1 MKILLINN
9 ASLNADKFKEQNALL
24 FESAKQLGIELEI
37 KRNIDIKYYY
47 DSNGTQIENLDCDA
61 ILFYDKDINLAKI
74 LEEKGYKLF
83 NNSDCIKNC
92 DSKALTYKI
101 LADNKLPIPKTFIFP
116 LLFYPNKENNILYIK
131 KIENE
136 LKYPFVAKKWFGS
149 EGQQVFL
156 IKNRQEFD
164 SLLDRE
170 KQELLFQEY
179 FEECSGSDIR
189 INIVNGEIVA
199 SMHRFSKTDFRA
211 NLSNGGNAEKYEP
224 TDVEKKLALKAS
236 KALGCDFCGVDILQ
250 TKNGPV
256 ICEVNS
262 NAHLN
267 NIYKVTGINV
277 AGKILNY
284 ISKKIREL

>member
-9 ASLNADKFKEQNALL
+9 ASLNANKFKQQNELL
-24 FESAKQLGIELEI
+24 FNAAKDLNIELEI

-47 DSNGTQIENLDCDA
+47 DSNGSHIENIDCDA
-61 ILFYDKDINLAKI
+61 ILFYDKDVMLANL
-74 LEEKGYKLF
+74 LEKNGYKVF
-83 NNSDCIKNC
+83 NSSECIKNC
-92 DSKALTYKI
+92 DNKALTYKI
-101 LADNKLPIPKTFIFP
+101 LADNKLSIPKTYIFP
-116 LLFYPNKENNILYIK
+116 LLFYPNEQNNLFYIE
-131 KIENE
+131 KIESE

-156 IKNRQEFD
+156 INNRQEFVN
-164 SLLDRE
+164 LLDKE

-179 FEECSGSDIR
+179 FAECFGSDIR
-189 INIVNGEIVA
+189 INVINNEIVA
-199 SMHRFSKTDFRA
+199 SMHRFSKNDFRA

-224 TDVEKKLALKAS
+224 TDKEKELALKAS
-236 KALGCDFCGVDILQ
+236 KALNCDFCGVDILQ

-267 NIYKVTGINV
+267 NIYKITGINV
-277 AGKILNY
+277 AYKILNY
-284 ISKKIREL
+284 IRQK

>member
-9 ASLNADKFKEQNALL
+9 ASLNANKFKQQNELL
-24 FESAKQLGIELEI
+24 FNAAKDLNIELEI

-47 DSNGTQIENLDCDA
+47 DSNGSHIENIDCDA
-61 ILFYDKDINLAKI
+61 ILFYDKDITLANL
-74 LEEKGYKLF
+74 LEKNGYKVF
-83 NNSDCIKNC
+83 NSSECIKNC
-92 DSKALTYKI
+92 DNKALTYKI
-101 LADNKLPIPKTFIFP
+101 LADNKLSIPKTYIFP
-116 LLFYPNKENNILYIK
+116 LLFYPNAQNNLFYIE
-131 KIENE
+131 KIESE

-156 IKNRQEFD
+156 INNRQEFVN
-164 SLLDRE
+164 LLDKE

-179 FEECSGSDIR
+179 FAECFGSDIR
-189 INIVNGEIVA
+189 INVINNEIVA
-199 SMHRFSKTDFRA
+199 SMHRFSKNDFRA

-224 TDVEKKLALKAS
+224 TDKEKELALKAS
-236 KALGCDFCGVDILQ
+236 KALNCDFCGVDILQ

-267 NIYKVTGINV
+267 NIYKITGINV
-277 AGKILNY
+277 AYKILNY
-284 ISKKIREL
+284 IRQK

>member
-9 ASLNADKFKEQNALL
+9 ASLNANKFKQQNELL
-24 FESAKQLGIELEI
+24 FNAAKDLNIELEI

-47 DSNGTQIENLDCDA
+47 DSNGSHIENIDCDA
-61 ILFYDKDINLAKI
+61 ILFYDKDITLANL
-74 LEEKGYKLF
+74 LEKNGYKVF
-83 NNSDCIKNC
+83 NSSECIKNC
-92 DSKALTYKI
+92 DNKALTYKI
-101 LADNKLPIPKTFIFP
+101 LADNKLSIPKTYIFP
-116 LLFYPNKENNILYIK
+116 LLFYPNVQNNLFYIE
-131 KIENE
+131 KIESE

-156 IKNRQEFD
+156 INNRQEFVN
-164 SLLDRE
+164 LLDKE

-179 FEECSGSDIR
+179 FAECFGSDIR
-189 INIVNGEIVA
+189 INVINNEIVA
-199 SMHRFSKTDFRA
+199 SMHRFSKNDFRA

-224 TDVEKKLALKAS
+224 TDKEKELALKAS
-236 KALGCDFCGVDILQ
+236 KALNCDFCGVDILQ

-267 NIYKVTGINV
+267 NIYKITGINV
-277 AGKILNY
+277 AYKILNY
-284 ISKKIREL
+284 IKQK